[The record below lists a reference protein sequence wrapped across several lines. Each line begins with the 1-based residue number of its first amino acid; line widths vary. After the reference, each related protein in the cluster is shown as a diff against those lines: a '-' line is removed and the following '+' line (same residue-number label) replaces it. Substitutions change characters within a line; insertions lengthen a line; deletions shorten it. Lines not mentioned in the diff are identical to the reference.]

1 VTDAAQEAVA
11 LAARTSYGRLVALLT
26 SRTHDVA
33 AAEDALGDAFLR
45 ALRTWPRDGIPD
57 NPDAWLLAAARRRLI
72 DGVRHATVQQRSEP
86 ELVHAAAL
94 RDLSASDAVLAD
106 RRLELLFTC
115 AHPAIDRSIHTPLM
129 LQVVLGLEAS
139 EIASAFLVA
148 PAAMAQRL
156 VRAKRK
162 IRDAGIPFE
171 VPDADQLAPRL
182 EAVLEAIYAAF
193 GAGWDALEGSDPQR
207 TDLTDE
213 AIFLGRLVVE
223 ALPDSAE
230 AQGLLALMLYCH
242 ARRHARRDVTG
253 AYVPLAQQRP
263 AAWDQRMIGEAE
275 TLLTRAATMARPGR
289 FQLEAAIQSA
299 HLGRVLDPAWD
310 AMSIVHLYDALLTFA
325 PTVGVQVNRAAAI
338 AAARGAAAGFEAAT
352 TIPRETVDRYQP
364 WWALM
369 AHLFAALG
377 REAEAAHAR
386 QQAAGLT
393 EDPAVRAFLLGKD
406 HARHGPDAPGVE
418 RREVGPAS

>member
-1 VTDAAQEAVA
+1 MTDAAQEAVA

-45 ALRTWPRDGIPD
+45 ALRTWPRDGIPN

-72 DGVRHATVQQRSEP
+72 DGVRHATVRQRSEP
-86 ELVHAAAL
+86 ELVQAAVL
-94 RDLSASDAVLAD
+94 RDIAAPDAVLAD

-162 IRDAGIPFE
+162 IRDARIPFE

-182 EAVLEAIYAAF
+182 DAVLEAIYAAF

-223 ALPDSAE
+223 ALPDAVE

-275 TLLTRAATMARPGR
+275 TLLTRAAAMAQPGR
-289 FQLEAAIQSA
+289 FQLEAAI
-299 HLGRVLDPAWD
+299 
-310 AMSIVHLYDALLTFA
+310 
-325 PTVGVQVNRAAAI
+325 
-338 AAARGAAAGFEAAT
+338 
-352 TIPRETVDRYQP
+352 
-364 WWALM
+364 
-369 AHLFAALG
+369 
-377 REAEAAHAR
+377 
-386 QQAAGLT
+386 
-393 EDPAVRAFLLGKD
+393 
-406 HARHGPDAPGVE
+406 
-418 RREVGPAS
+418 